1 MRRPPALM
9 NKHRGFACTKPPSRA
24 VFMKII
30 FLRGELFLVIAT
42 VKTRPV
48 LKVAW
53 QGLSDNWGTQ
63 WVKSW
68 GHAEKVMF
76 SSHDSKT

>member
-1 MRRPPALM
+1 MRRT
-9 NKHRGFACTKPPSRA
+9 F
-24 VFMKII
+24 
-30 FLRGELFLVIAT
+30 FLVIAT

-53 QGLSDNWGTQ
+53 QGLSYNWGTQ

-68 GHAEKVMF
+68 SHAEKVMF
-76 SSHDSKT
+76 WSHDFKI

>member
-1 MRRPPALM
+1 M
-9 NKHRGFACTKPPSRA
+9 
-24 VFMKII
+24 
-30 FLRGELFLVIAT
+30 VIAT

-76 SSHDSKT
+76 SSHNQKKDLRFEEKNSVKTALLGGLVHSKPL

>member
-1 MRRPPALM
+1 M
-9 NKHRGFACTKPPSRA
+9 
-24 VFMKII
+24 
-30 FLRGELFLVIAT
+30 VIAT
-42 VKTRPV
+42 VKTRPI

-63 WVKSW
+63 WLKSW

-76 SSHDSKT
+76 SSHDLKTYLF

>member
-1 MRRPPALM
+1 M
-9 NKHRGFACTKPPSRA
+9 
-24 VFMKII
+24 
-30 FLRGELFLVIAT
+30 VIAT

-63 WVKSW
+63 WGKSW

-76 SSHDSKT
+76 SSDDMLLLKQVLFSR

>member
-1 MRRPPALM
+1 
-9 NKHRGFACTKPPSRA
+9 
-24 VFMKII
+24 MKNI
-30 FLRGELFLVIAT
+30 FCSGDLFLVIAT

-53 QGLSDNWGTQ
+53 QGLSDNWSTQ
-63 WVKSW
+63 WVKLW

-76 SSHDSKT
+76 SIHDLKT

>member
-1 MRRPPALM
+1 
-9 NKHRGFACTKPPSRA
+9 
-24 VFMKII
+24 MKIV
-30 FLRGELFLVIAT
+30 FQQEDLFLVIAT

-53 QGLSDNWGTQ
+53 QGLSDNWSRQ

-68 GHAEKVMF
+68 GHAEKVRF
-76 SSHDSKT
+76 SSPDSKT

>member
-1 MRRPPALM
+1 M
-9 NKHRGFACTKPPSRA
+9 
-24 VFMKII
+24 
-30 FLRGELFLVIAT
+30 VIAT

-48 LKVAW
+48 LKRDW
-53 QGLSDNWGTQ
+53 QGLYDIWGTP

-76 SSHDSKT
+76 SSHDLKT

>member
-1 MRRPPALM
+1 M
-9 NKHRGFACTKPPSRA
+9 
-24 VFMKII
+24 
-30 FLRGELFLVIAT
+30 VIAT

-48 LKVAW
+48 LKRAW
-53 QGLSDNWGTQ
+53 QGLSDNWSTQ

-76 SSHDSKT
+76 SSHDLKT

>member
-1 MRRPPALM
+1 MPKFGQNLR
-9 NKHRGFACTKPPSRA
+9 TKT
-24 VFMKII
+24 
-30 FLRGELFLVIAT
+30 FLETVEL
-42 VKTRPV
+42 V

-53 QGLSDNWGTQ
+53 QWLLDNWGTQ

-76 SSHDSKT
+76 SSHDPMTLPTVYPNYLKALAMLLLKQVLFSR